1 MAQGLLPF
9 QYEIEPKSS
18 GMTAL
23 TGLPL
28 YADLAHAIGLPA
40 SIRRHIRAREKSSGW
55 TDTQAV
61 MAGIFLNVAG
71 GDHVEDLNVLEKDDG
86 FVRLLMRVE
95 DAGTTRRQ
103 RRALQR
109 RWRKERK
116 RGVPSPSA
124 MFRYLERFHDPH
136 QETLREESERKAFIP
151 APNEYLRGFSRVN
164 ADLVAWAQEKQTEE
178 LATLD
183 LDATLIQTTKSAALC
198 GYKGFQCYQPLNVR
212 LAEHNPMLYTEFRDG
227 NVPAGFEILRVLAES
242 LELLPDGVTKVRVR
256 SDTAAYQHDF
266 LKYLAEGKNE
276 RFGVIEFVIG
286 CDVTDAWSRTSRTRR
301 TL

>member
-1 MAQGLLPF
+1 MPQRLLPF
-9 QYEIEPKSS
+9 QYEAEPKSS

-23 TGLPL
+23 AGLPL
-28 YADLAHAIGLPA
+28 YADLAHAIGIPA
-40 SIRRHIRAREKSSGW
+40 SVKRNIHAREGRQGW

-61 MAGIFLNVAG
+61 MAGIFLNLAG

-95 DAGTTRRQ
+95 DAGMTRRQ

-124 MFRYLERFHDPH
+124 MFRYLEKFHDPH
-136 QETLREESERKAFIP
+136 QETLRKKLREESERKAFIP

-178 LATLD
+178 LVTLD
-183 LDATLIQTTKSAALC
+183 LDATLIQTTKSAALY
-198 GYKGFQCYQPLNVR
+198 G
-212 LAEHNPMLYTEFRDG
+212 
-227 NVPAGFEILRVLAES
+227 
-242 LELLPDGVTKVRVR
+242 
-256 SDTAAYQHDF
+256 
-266 LKYLAEGKNE
+266 
-276 RFGVIEFVIG
+276 
-286 CDVTDAWSRTSRTRR
+286 
-301 TL
+301 